1 MQSKGYSNSSLG
13 YFSLWWGRMEREAMK
28 EVVDMQ
34 KESVRYRQEWRLKSM
49 LDSGQITKVTG
60 YGINNTIAETGK
72 TENTDIYGRL
82 QSDQFRQ
89 NCSDDLRTHP
99 TTFETEGGE
108 LTYSRGEHLTTGSG
122 GEGLS
127 VIKMTYEQTQA
138 SNLTDITKMILGQPR
153 GHYGYFERTN
163 MESTSSAG
171 RYGVI
176 GGDQK
181 VTVDRT
187 AEPKLR

>member
-1 MQSKGYSNSSLG
+1 
-13 YFSLWWGRMEREAMK
+13 MK
-28 EVVDMQ
+28 EVVDRQ

-181 VTVDRT
+181 VTVDKT

>member
-1 MQSKGYSNSSLG
+1 
-13 YFSLWWGRMEREAMK
+13 MK
-28 EVVDMQ
+28 DVVDRQ

-49 LDSGQITKVTG
+49 LNSGQITEVTG
-60 YGINNTIAETGK
+60 YDISNTIAETGNR
-72 TENTDIYGRL
+72 ENTDIYGRL

-89 NCSDDLRTHP
+89 NCSNDLRTHP

-122 GEGLS
+122 AEGLS
-127 VIKMTYEQTQA
+127 VINFKMRYEQTQA

-153 GHYGYFERTN
+153 GHFRYFETMN